1 MALQNLK
8 IPLAL
13 VAFAAVLL
21 VVKLFTAIIVLPDDP
36 ASFLVFRFSPSL
48 ENYIT
53 GFPEGGQYTVLLA
66 DENGVIGEEFYLLL
80 VRYMWWPVAALAVFV
95 FIVRRWRNHRL
106 R

>member
-1 MALQNLK
+1 MQSLK
-8 IPLAL
+8 VLLTLAIL
-13 VAFAAVLL
+13 AAVLL
-21 VVKLFTAIIVLPDDP
+21 VIKLFTAIIVLPDDP

-80 VRYMWWPVAALAVFV
+80 VRYLWWLVAALVLLVLLA
-95 FIVRRWRNHRL
+95 RRQRNRHPR
-106 R
+106 